1 MLDMGMLSFVLETLP
16 PPPLRVL
23 EVGAGDG
30 ELASA
35 LGEAGYDVVGIDPA
49 SETSAVRRVSL
60 HALSEPAG
68 SFDAAVAVLSLHHV
82 EPLNESCARLAEVM
96 RPGGVLV
103 LDEID
108 FGRFD
113 ERAAAWWLEQH
124 GGASNGHGHSP
135 AEIVAHHRDHCHL
148 LTRLQAA
155 LDEWFELTAPVRGP
169 YLYRWDLGPELRAT
183 EVELIA
189 RGELA
194 ATGARMVGRR
204 K

>member
-1 MLDMGMLSFVLETLP
+1 MLDTGMLSFVSEALP

-35 LGEAGYDVVGIDPA
+35 LGERGYDVVAIDPA
-49 SETSAVRRVSL
+49 SESSAVRRVPL
-60 HALSEPAG
+60 HALSEPPG

-82 EPLNESCARLAEVM
+82 EPLHESCARLADVV
-96 RPGGVLV
+96 RPGGILI

-113 ERAAAWWLEQH
+113 ERAAGWWLEQR
-124 GGASNGHGHSP
+124 GGVSNGHSDSP
-135 AEIVAHHRDHCHL
+135 AEIVAHHRDHCHM
-148 LTRLQAA
+148 LTSLQSA
-155 LDEWFELTAPVRGP
+155 LEEWFELTAPVRGP
-169 YLYRWDLGPELRAT
+169 YLYRWNLGPELRAT

-189 RGELA
+189 SGDLA
-194 ATGARMVGRR
+194 ATGARLVGIR